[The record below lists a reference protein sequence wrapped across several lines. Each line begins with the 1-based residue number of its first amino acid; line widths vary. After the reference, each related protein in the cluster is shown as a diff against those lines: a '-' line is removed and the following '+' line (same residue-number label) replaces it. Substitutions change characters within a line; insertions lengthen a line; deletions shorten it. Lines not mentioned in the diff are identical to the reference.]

1 MEEVFLP
8 KQWHKPSPKMVV
20 YARPMSGRSWRVYL
34 KIQFLEFSSKKVFK
48 TFRSRKRR
56 EKNSIATEITKF
68 HFVFE
73 SNPSNMHF
81 WSESK
86 VLMGLMALSMY
97 SSVHSI
103 NVFFLLNCISYFFK
117 YINQAS
123 VGKTDP
129 LDNAIN
135 MNYHLSNTHNGLK
148 IHNSRCSLND

>member
-1 MEEVFLP
+1 
-8 KQWHKPSPKMVV
+8 
-20 YARPMSGRSWRVYL
+20 
-34 KIQFLEFSSKKVFK
+34 
-48 TFRSRKRR
+48 
-56 EKNSIATEITKF
+56 
-68 HFVFE
+68 
-73 SNPSNMHF
+73 
-81 WSESK
+81 
-86 VLMGLMALSMY
+86 MGLMALSMY

-135 MNYHLSNTHNGLK
+135 MNYHLSNMHNGLK

>member
-1 MEEVFLP
+1 M
-8 KQWHKPSPKMVV
+8 
-20 YARPMSGRSWRVYL
+20 
-34 KIQFLEFSSKKVFK
+34 
-48 TFRSRKRR
+48 
-56 EKNSIATEITKF
+56 KNGITIEITKF
-68 HFVFE
+68 NSVFE

-103 NVFFLLNCISYFFK
+103 NVSFFFFFLNCISYFFK

>member
-1 MEEVFLP
+1 MYGRGFLP
-8 KQWHKPSPKMVV
+8 KQWHKRSPKMVNCST
-20 YARPMSGRSWRVYL
+20 MSGRSCRVSG
-34 KIQFLEFSSKKVFK
+34 IQFQKGFQNFSQQKRKEKKP
-48 TFRSRKRR
+48 TST
-56 EKNSIATEITKF
+56 AEITKF

-135 MNYHLSNTHNGLK
+135 MNYHLSNMHNGLK